1 MGAVTEDDET
11 TPDGLDPADELY
23 TLLIAVAPSPAERI
37 RLAERLDGIAP
48 LLLVADLAELRR
60 LIPGPHQAAA
70 TAVPGPGADRALVL
84 DAIGSKAR
92 CQGREVEL
100 TRLELDLLTCL
111 TSEPLR
117 VWRYDELHQAVWHD
131 EDRERRADVQSLV
144 KRLRRKLHELGTG
157 TTIDAVRGV
166 GLRLSDRRQPR
177 VGLS

>member
-1 MGAVTEDDET
+1 MTEDDEM

-48 LLLVADLAELRR
+48 LLLVADLGELRR

-70 TAVPGPGADRALVL
+70 APTMGGDRALVL
-84 DAIGSKAR
+84 DSVRSRAR

-111 TSEPLR
+111 TTAPIR
-117 VWRYDELHQAVWHD
+117 VWSYAELHRAVWH
-131 EDRERRADVQSLV
+131 EEGGEQRADVQSLV

-166 GLRLSDRRQPR
+166 GLRLSERRQPR
-177 VGLS
+177 VGRS

>member
-1 MGAVTEDDET
+1 MTEDDET
-11 TPDGLDPADELY
+11 TTDGLDPADELY

-48 LLLVADLAELRR
+48 LLLVADLGELRR
-60 LIPGPHQAAA
+60 LIPGAHQTAPPARHAA
-70 TAVPGPGADRALVL
+70 GADRALVL
-84 DAIGSKAR
+84 DAVRSRAC

-117 VWRYDELHQAVWHD
+117 VWSYGELHRAVWHD
-131 EDRERRADVQSLV
+131 EERERRADVQSLV

-177 VGLS
+177 VGRS